1 MDLHMSGLSLED
13 DEEGL
18 SLHLEGQ
25 ATNVADQSLCLV
37 GRFVTDRTIRTHI
50 MNERLAEVWR
60 SVRGVTIKE
69 ASPGLFIFQFF
80 HKLDLEKVLKR
91 GPWTFDNH
99 LLVMARV
106 HVGVPLQSIPLFLV
120 DFWVQVHHLP
130 AGLIYDRSCG
140 EAPC

>member
-1 MDLHMSGLSLED
+1 MSVGGRMDLHMSGLSLED

-25 ATNVADQSLCLV
+25 ATNVTDQSLCLV
-37 GRFVTDRTIRTHI
+37 GRFVTDRTIMRTHI

-69 ASPGLFIFQFF
+69 VSPGLFIFQFF

-106 HVGVPLQSIPLFLV
+106 HVGVPLICRAYHC
-120 DFWVQVHHLP
+120 FWWIF
-130 AGLIYDRSCG
+130 GFKFIIYPW
-140 EAPC
+140 AL